1 MLRHRLEQANL
12 EGTGTGAPS
21 PTPAPTPTPSPTP
34 AANSDVWYPEAH
46 KSIVETKG
54 WKTPGDALESY
65 VNLEK
70 LIGADKAGRTVVLP
84 KDENDVEGRKAFYA
98 KLGVPESADKYE
110 LPLPDGDSDELAKAA
125 ADWFHK
131 AGVPK
136 TAAQQITKAWNDH
149 ISGMV
154 KAQEEAEKAQADT
167 ELAQLKSTWG
177 PEEAAP
183 QGQALRETKFKTV
196 FRSELCPPARPA
208 YLTGTSRSTT
218 TTSFSSCSRSPRASA
233 KPCRA
238 VRKSAR
244 ARPRSIKW
252 ARSKCRT
259 SRVGSSRCRASMHR
273 PTGAG
278 CPRSMRICRSS
289 STRSTSCA

>member
-177 PEEAAP
+177 PEAAKNEEFARRGMTAYGKKAGLDEGDLNKLETSLGTAKMLKLFLTL
-183 QGQALRETKFKTV
+183 GQST
-196 FRSELCPPARPA
+196 SEPGFGGDGGSAFGMSKSQAAEKLADIQ
-208 YLTGTSRSTT
+208 SR
-218 TTSFSSCSRSPRASA
+218 RASGA
-233 KPCRA
+233 ITDLEWKNGKFEEFQRLSQI
-238 VRKSAR
+238 VH
-244 ARPRSIKW
+244 
-252 ARSKCRT
+252 
-259 SRVGSSRCRASMHR
+259 GS
-273 PTGAG
+273 T
-278 CPRSMRICRSS
+278 
-289 STRSTSCA
+289 